1 MILDN
6 KLQYNSIEDSIEAFK
21 NGNFLIVLDSPS
33 RENEGDLVIAASA
46 MTPEKM
52 AFMIYHTSGLICTP
66 ILPSLAIELQLPLM
80 VPETDSED
88 PNKTAYTDNEINL
101 NQPIS
106 PKLMVTADANHTSIT
121 TGISAHD
128 RALTCSFLAS
138 CTTAIAPESEND
150 KISKASLFRRPGHVF
165 PLLAQVGLTRKRRG
179 HTEAVLEFCRLAKL
193 PMVGVISE
201 LVEGGVEV
209 EGKAER
215 KEPGMMRGEACL
227 KFGKKWGLMCCS
239 IEDLVNWIEK
249 NEGDLEK
256 T

>member
-1 MILDN
+1 MKIRIKLPTRCRVEFHYPLHTRPLLRLRYLHVN
-6 KLQYNSIEDSIEAFK
+6 KYKISI
-21 NGNFLIVLDSPS
+21 
-33 RENEGDLVIAASA
+33 
-46 MTPEKM
+46 
-52 AFMIYHTSGLICTP
+52 
-66 ILPSLAIELQLPLM
+66 Q
-80 VPETDSED
+80 
-88 PNKTAYTDNEINL
+88 DNEIRL
-101 NQPIS
+101 NQLVN
-106 PKLMVTADANHTSIT
+106 PKLMVTVDANHPSTT

-128 RALTCSFLAS
+128 RALTCNLLAS
-138 CTTAIAPESEND
+138 CTATITPESEND
-150 KISKASLFRRPGHVF
+150 RISKVSLFRRPGHVF
-165 PLLAQVGLTRKRRG
+165 PLRAQQGLTRKRRG

-215 KEPGMMRGEACL
+215 REPGMMRGEACL

-249 NEGDLEK
+249 NESNLEK